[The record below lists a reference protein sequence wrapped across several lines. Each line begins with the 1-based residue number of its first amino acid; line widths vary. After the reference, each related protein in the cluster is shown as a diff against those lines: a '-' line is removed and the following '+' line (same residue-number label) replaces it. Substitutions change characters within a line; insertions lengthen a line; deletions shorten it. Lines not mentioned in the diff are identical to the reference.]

1 MLLLL
6 PTAAQPPT
14 AESPQPLCLDTPTA
28 EPQREP
34 LRHLIMGSPA
44 GVRSAIHQLHVLR
57 YAEQREWSQLLTIPP
72 AGIVLTPNQGE
83 VMSYLIRQ
91 RQRQ

>member
-1 MLLLL
+1 
-6 PTAAQPPT
+6 
-14 AESPQPLCLDTPTA
+14 
-28 EPQREP
+28 
-34 LRHLIMGSPA
+34 MGSPA

>member
-14 AESPQPLCLDTPTA
+14 AESPQPLCLGTA

-72 AGIVLTPNQGE
+72 DGIVLTPTQGE